1 MLGYGILAENHELK
15 CIHSFI
21 YYSGS

>member
-1 MLGYGILAENHELK
+1 MLGYGILAENHVLK